1 MRVITSA
8 ASHGHPHP
16 DDVLLPRSLPGLPG
30 PVGRCRRLPAHK
42 ALAFAMS
49 SHPRLGAGSGLRVL
63 GSDLV
68 LRIVEAAAL
77 LPAGVS
83 SLTPPGILRVLGAAF
98 LDPSFSQ
105 HPPGEEGEG
114 SMAAGG
120 AGGSGSE
127 VPQGRLGLGLA
138 TLRGQVVVAQL
149 TGPAQEA
156 GVAIADRLISVNGNV
171 VSDLDRVCA
180 LVRGPA
186 HEAVHLSLDRHRVG
200 GVWERKEVTVVRAP
214 AAREEWPPD
223 GVLTPTGVF
232 RFCPVEGRYVEDC
245 LGEL

>member
-1 MRVITSA
+1 
-8 ASHGHPHP
+8 
-16 DDVLLPRSLPGLPG
+16 
-30 PVGRCRRLPAHK
+30 
-42 ALAFAMS
+42 MS

-120 AGGSGSE
+120 AGGSGS
-127 VPQGRLGLGLA
+127 
-138 TLRGQVVVAQL
+138 
-149 TGPAQEA
+149 
-156 GVAIADRLISVNGNV
+156 
-171 VSDLDRVCA
+171 
-180 LVRGPA
+180 
-186 HEAVHLSLDRHRVG
+186 
-200 GVWERKEVTVVRAP
+200 
-214 AAREEWPPD
+214 
-223 GVLTPTGVF
+223 
-232 RFCPVEGRYVEDC
+232 
-245 LGEL
+245 